1 MSPKTVIPVLNVIRI
16 MNQANE
22 LNYNN
27 GDVIIFDNFG
37 DIFQSSETSGQYK
50 VKASLTDL
58 NAVLLLVCQKG
69 TMKAR
74 IRDVDYEV
82 GVGQGLVLLP
92 MVIIQQ
98 LLVTPDVHFRGF
110 GFSITAMENVFH
122 NYRTTWQDAL
132 TLANHPMVTLS
143 DGQMQVAENL
153 YMIAQQAERMDNCR
167 YYRPMMRAVV
177 QAFLYMIADVVR
189 QRGQNDEDEGMTQ
202 KERLF
207 KQFVSL
213 LWTSGGKNRKV
224 DYFAQQLCITPKYL
238 ATLVRESSGKTPLEM
253 IHRYT
258 ANMIAQ
264 LLRSTNLTIKE
275 ICAELEFPNESFFG
289 RFVKKHLGC
298 TPCEYRNKMRQ
309 TSAMITS

>member
-1 MSPKTVIPVLNVIRI
+1 
-16 MNQANE
+16 MNQENE

-27 GDVIIFDNFG
+27 GDVMIFDNFG
-37 DIFQSSETSGQYK
+37 DIFESSEADGQWK
-50 VKASLTDL
+50 VKPSLTDL
-58 NAVLLLVCQKG
+58 NAVLLLVCQRG

-82 GVGQGLVLLP
+82 GVGQGLALLP
-92 MVIIQQ
+92 MVAIQQ
-98 LLVTPDVHFRGF
+98 LLVTPDIHFRGF
-110 GFSITAMENVFH
+110 GFSITVMENVFH
-122 NYRTTWQDAL
+122 NYRTTWQEAL
-132 TLANHPMVTLS
+132 TLADRPVVKLS
-143 DGQMQVAENL
+143 EGQMQVAENL
-153 YMIAQQAERMDNCR
+153 YQIAQQAERMTDCR

-177 QAFLYMIADVVR
+177 QAFLYMIADVVNHR
-189 QRGQNDEDEGMTQ
+189 ERDDENEGMSQ

-213 LWTSGGKNRKV
+213 LWASGGKNRKV

-264 LLRSTNLTIKE
+264 RLRSTNLTVKE
-275 ICAELEFPNESFFG
+275 ICSELEFPNESFFG
-289 RFVKKHLGC
+289 RFVKKYLGC
-298 TPCEYRNKMRQ
+298 TPREYRDKMRQ
-309 TSAMITS
+309 TGTTESA

>member
-1 MSPKTVIPVLNVIRI
+1 
-16 MNQANE
+16 MNQEKE

-37 DIFQSSETSGQYK
+37 DIFQSSETDGQWK
-50 VKASLTDL
+50 VKPGLTDL
-58 NAVLLLVCQKG
+58 NAVLLLVCQRG
-69 TMKAR
+69 TMKAK

-98 LLVTPDVHFRGF
+98 LMVTPDVHFRGF

-122 NYRTTWQDAL
+122 NYRATWQEAL
-132 TLANHPMVTLS
+132 TLADNPLVILS
-143 DGQMQVAENL
+143 EGQMQVAENL
-153 YMIAQQAERMDNCR
+153 YQIAQQAERMTDCR

-189 QRGQNDEDEGMTQ
+189 QREQNDEDEGVTQ

-224 DYFAQQLCITPKYL
+224 DYFAQQ
-238 ATLVRESSGKTPLEM
+238 SSPPS
-253 IHRYT
+253 ISPPSSASR
-258 ANMIAQ
+258 
-264 LLRSTNLTIKE
+264 
-275 ICAELEFPNESFFG
+275 AERP
-289 RFVKKHLGC
+289 RW
-298 TPCEYRNKMRQ
+298 R
-309 TSAMITS
+309 

>member
-1 MSPKTVIPVLNVIRI
+1 
-16 MNQANE
+16 MNQERE

-27 GDVIIFDNFG
+27 GDVMIFDNFG
-37 DIFQSSETSGQYK
+37 DIFESSETDGQWK
-50 VKASLTDL
+50 VKSSLTDL
-58 NAVLLLVCQKG
+58 NAVLLLICQRG

-74 IRDVDYEV
+74 IRDVEYEV

-92 MVIIQQ
+92 IVVIQQ
-98 LLVTPDVHFRGF
+98 LMVTPDVHFRGF

-122 NYRTTWQDAL
+122 NYRATWQEAL
-132 TLANHPMVTLS
+132 TLVERPVVTLS
-143 DGQMQVAENL
+143 EGKMQVAENL
-153 YMIAQQAERMDNCR
+153 YQIAQQAERMTDCR

-177 QAFLYMIADVVR
+177 QAFLYMIADVVNHR
-189 QRGQNDEDEGMTQ
+189 ERDDENEGMSQ

-213 LWTSGGKNRKV
+213 LWASGGKNRKV

-264 LLRSTNLTIKE
+264 RLRSTNLTVKE
-275 ICAELEFPNESFFG
+275 ICTELEFPNESFFG
-289 RFVKKHLGC
+289 RFVKQHLGC
-298 TPCEYRNKMRQ
+298 TPREYRNKMRR
-309 TSAMITS
+309 TRADES

>member
-1 MSPKTVIPVLNVIRI
+1 
-16 MNQANE
+16 MNQENE

-37 DIFQSSETSGQYK
+37 DIFQSSEADGQWK
-50 VKASLTDL
+50 VKPDLTNL
-58 NAVLLLVCQKG
+58 NAVLLLVCQRG

-74 IRDVDYEV
+74 IRDVDYEIS
-82 GVGQGLVLLP
+82 VGQGLVLLP
-92 MVIIQQ
+92 MVVIQQ

-110 GFSITAMENVFH
+110 GFSITAMENVFY
-122 NYRTTWQDAL
+122 NYRATWQEAL
-132 TLANHPMVTLS
+132 TLADRPVVTLS
-143 DGQMQVAENL
+143 EGQMHVAENL
-153 YMIAQQAERMDNCR
+153 YQIAWQAERMTDCR
-167 YYRPMMRAVV
+167 YYRPMLRAVV
-177 QAFLYMIADVVR
+177 QAFLYMIANVLNHREHDY
-189 QRGQNDEDEGMTQ
+189 EDEGMSQ
-202 KERLF
+202 KERIF

-238 ATLVRESSGKTPLEM
+238 ATLVRESSGKSPLEM

-264 LLRSTNLTIKE
+264 RLRSTNMTIKE
-275 ICAELEFPNESFFG
+275 ICTELEFPNESFFG

-298 TPCEYRNKMRQ
+298 TPREYRDKMRQ
-309 TSAMITS
+309 TGTTESA

>member
-1 MSPKTVIPVLNVIRI
+1 MEQEK
-16 MNQANE
+16 E

-27 GDVIIFDNFG
+27 GDVMIFDNFG
-37 DIFQSSETSGQYK
+37 DIFESSEADGQWK
-50 VKASLTDL
+50 IKPSLTDL
-58 NAVLLLVCQKG
+58 NAVLLLVCQRG
-69 TMKAR
+69 TMKAQ
-74 IRDVDYEV
+74 IRDVEYEV
-82 GVGQGLVLLP
+82 GIGQGLVLLP
-92 MVIIQQ
+92 MVVIQQ
-98 LLVTPDVHFRGF
+98 LLVTPDVHFCGF

-122 NYRTTWQDAL
+122 AYRATWQEAL
-132 TLANHPMVTLS
+132 TLADRPVVTLS
-143 DGQMQVAENL
+143 EGQMQVAENL
-153 YMIAQQAERMDNCR
+153 YQIAWQAERMTDCR

-189 QRGQNDEDEGMTQ
+189 QRGHSDEDEGLTQ

-213 LWTSGGKNRKV
+213 LWASGGKNRKV

-264 LLRSTNLTIKE
+264 RLRSTNLTVKE
-275 ICAELEFPNESFFG
+275 ICSELEFPNESFFG
-289 RFVKKHLGC
+289 RFVKKYLGC
-298 TPCEYRNKMRQ
+298 TPREYRNKMRK
-309 TSAMITS
+309 TIADKS

>member
-1 MSPKTVIPVLNVIRI
+1 
-16 MNQANE
+16 MNQERE

-27 GDVIIFDNFG
+27 GDVMIFDNFG
-37 DIFQSSETSGQYK
+37 DIFESSETDGQWK
-50 VKASLTDL
+50 VKSSLTDL
-58 NAVLLLVCQKG
+58 NAVLLLICQRG

-74 IRDVDYEV
+74 IRDVEYEV

-92 MVIIQQ
+92 IVVIQQ
-98 LLVTPDVHFRGF
+98 LMVTPDVHFRGF

-122 NYRTTWQDAL
+122 NYRATWQEAL
-132 TLANHPMVTLS
+132 TLVERPVVTLS
-143 DGQMQVAENL
+143 EGKMQVAENL
-153 YMIAQQAERMDNCR
+153 YQIAQQAERMTDSR

-177 QAFLYMIADVVR
+177 QAFLYMIADVVNHR
-189 QRGQNDEDEGMTQ
+189 ERDDENEGMSQ

-213 LWTSGGKNRKV
+213 LWASGGKNRKV

-264 LLRSTNLTIKE
+264 RLRSTNLTVKE
-275 ICAELEFPNESFFG
+275 ICTELEFPNESFFG
-289 RFVKKHLGC
+289 RFVKQHLGC
-298 TPCEYRNKMRQ
+298 TPREYRNKMRR
-309 TSAMITS
+309 TRADES